1 MYVGAHIVCAHT
13 YTQQRAFDET
23 HSAVGEVVFFFLTT
37 EVMPTH
43 VGCPSENKTV
53 MLPQEHP
60 ETE

>member
-53 MLPQEHP
+53 MLPQKHP